1 MKIVTIA
8 LITALLIVVF
18 LFAVTYDKNGQL
30 QGELSI
36 RDGYIDSLIAINGNL
51 NGELATLQTEMD
63 SWRFDFRDTKLLEFY
78 SVDGLEQWLADDP
91 ISEREWVETTYDCD
105 DFAVDLALDALADGY
120 WIGLGLRSG
129 HMFNFTIIGNDI
141 YRIEASTDVVTYWGE
156 VD

>member
-1 MKIVTIA
+1 VKA
-8 LITALLIVVF
+8 IVVVAFVAILILSAF
-18 LFAVTYDKNGQL
+18 LVISIRNNDQL
-30 QGELSI
+30 QEELTV
-36 RDGYIDSLIAINGNL
+36 RDGYIDLLISINGNL
-51 NGELATLQTEMD
+51 NGELATLQAEMD

-105 DFAVDLALDALADGY
+105 DFAVDLSEDALADGY
-120 WIGLGLRSG
+120 WIGLGIMSG